1 MLRRYQRLVEDVIGL
16 NKFLK
21 DYVEITPQ
29 SIEVPEGYTLRLH
42 NGTTLCLS
50 KDQRILSRIN

>member
-1 MLRRYQRLVEDVIGL
+1 MLKRYQRLVEDVISL
-16 NKFLK
+16 DKFLA

-29 SIEVPEGYTLRLH
+29 SIELPEGYTLRRH

-50 KDQRILSRIN
+50 KDQRIFSRIN